1 MTIGGFRAATSV
13 LLWPQPQR
21 LRKPTPPSLGTV
33 SRAAGRN
40 EARRPVVTADLPGTP
55 EQETDAEM
63 TAVTHSSTEPP
74 STPPRAG
81 RRVRAGKIVANLSTA
96 ALYEAALRDG
106 EGMIAAE
113 GPLVVSTGTHTGRS
127 PKDKFIVRE
136 PSSEANIW
144 WGDVNHEISQEH
156 YDRLRNRLMAYV
168 ADRRLYSQDLFIGA
182 HPKHRRSL
190 RVYTETAWAS
200 IFARNLFR
208 RPTAEEL
215 GSFAPNFTILDV
227 PSFEADPATEG
238 TRTGTAILVH
248 LQRMEIIIVGT
259 MYAGE
264 IKKSAF
270 TVMNY
275 LMPDEGVL
283 PMHSSVNVGEAGDSV
298 VFFGLSGT
306 GKTTLSADP
315 QRSLIGDDEHGWGSD
330 YVFNF
335 EGGCYAK
342 TIRLSPMY
350 EPDIFATTRRFGTI
364 LENVD
369 IDPATR
375 ELDLDSE
382 RLTEN
387 TRGAYPLHFIGNAD
401 PTGIAGTPRN
411 VVFLTADAFGVL
423 PPISRLTREQAA
435 YHFISGYTAKLAGT
449 EIGVKEPSATF
460 SAGFGAP
467 FLPRHPGVYAEELM
481 DRLEKF
487 NVPVWLVNTGWTGG
501 PYGTGE
507 RMNINYTRNMVRAAL
522 DGSLDDVPTVTDPV
536 FRVAVPTAVP
546 GVPAEVLVPRNTWTD
561 TAAYD
566 AAARRI
572 AAMFHANF
580 EAYASG
586 VSKAVR
592 DAGPIQA
599 DAAGDVPVSAP
610 GEG

>member
-1 MTIGGFRAATSV
+1 
-13 LLWPQPQR
+13 
-21 LRKPTPPSLGTV
+21 
-33 SRAAGRN
+33 
-40 EARRPVVTADLPGTP
+40 
-55 EQETDAEM
+55 M

-74 STPPRAG
+74 STRAPRAG
-81 RRVRAGKIVANLSTA
+81 TRVRAGKIVANLSTA
-96 ALYEAALRDG
+96 ALYEAAVRDG
-106 EGMIAAE
+106 EGLIAAE

-136 PSSEANIW
+136 PSTEANIW
-144 WGDVNHEISQEH
+144 WGDVNHPISEEH
-156 YDRLRNRLMAYV
+156 YDRLRARLMGYL

-208 RPTAEEL
+208 RPSADEL
-215 GSFAPNFTILDV
+215 ASFAPNFTILDV
-227 PSFEADPATEG
+227 PSFAADPATEG

-283 PMHSSVNVGEAGDSV
+283 PMHSSVNVGAGGDSV

-315 QRSLIGDDEHGWGSD
+315 ERSLIGDDEHGWGD
-330 YVFNF
+330 QGLFNF

-350 EPDIFATTRRFGTI
+350 EPDIFQTTRRFGTI

-369 IDPATR
+369 LDPVTR

-382 RLTEN
+382 RFTEN
-387 TRGAYPLHFIGNAD
+387 TRGAYPLSFIGNAD
-401 PTGIAGTPRN
+401 PTGMTGQPRN
-411 VVFLTADAFGVL
+411 VILLTADAFGVL
-423 PPISRLTREQAA
+423 PPIARLTHAQAA

-460 SAGFGAP
+460 SACFGAP
-467 FLPRHPGVYAEELM
+467 FMPRHPGEYARMLM
-481 DRLEKF
+481 DRLEAQHAS
-487 NVPVWLVNTGWTGG
+487 VWLVNTGWTGG

-507 RMNINYTRNMVRAAL
+507 RMNINHTRSMVRAAL
-522 DGSLDDVPTVTDPV
+522 DGRLAGVPTRTDPV
-536 FRVAVPTAVP
+536 FGFEVPTSCPDVP
-546 GVPAEVLVPRNTWTD
+546 TEFLDPRATWAD
-561 TAAYD
+561 KDAYD
-566 AAARRI
+566 RQAAKLAS
-572 AAMFHANF
+572 MFVANF
-580 EAYASG
+580 ASFAEG
-586 VSKAVR
+586 TAHEVRAVGPRVSDGMPPPAVDR
-592 DAGPIQA
+592 DPGAG
-599 DAAGDVPVSAP
+599 
-610 GEG
+610 